1 MFPGKGNLRHTHR
14 HFIRR
19 NGQLRPHRL
28 DERSYLFLNQCLQFL
43 MQLGIILEHLS
54 DRLHHGRRVH
64 QLLDTLQSILHDIHE
79 LLRLRTRNRFDA
91 AHAGRYG
98 TFGKNPEITDITGSR
113 SVRSAAQFY
122 RIAET
127 YRTYHPR
134 RTSHRRASSPPA
146 FSPRQS
152 YCSCSLRADS
162 WHEFIA
168 FTIRSTSRICSGV
181 TFWKCEK
188 SNRR

>member
-1 MFPGKGNLRHTHR
+1 
-14 HFIRR
+14 
-19 NGQLRPHRL
+19 
-28 DERSYLFLNQCLQFL
+28 

-127 YRTYHPR
+127 YRTYHL
-134 RTSHRRASSPPA
+134 AV
-146 FSPRQS
+146 
-152 YCSCSLRADS
+152 LL
-162 WHEFIA
+162 
-168 FTIRSTSRICSGV
+168 TIRSTSRICSGV